1 MIDRP
6 GRGLLRRGAGGGGA
20 RGGAG
25 GGGRGG
31 GGGGSGGAWGGG
43 GGASDRPA
51 GGGAAGG
58 GAGGRAPGGGRGGGA
73 RGGAE
78 RVIGGFPSAGHGGQC
93 PRKGGAPEK
102 VDRTHTYMEG
112 GMGSCSFKRRL
123 FARTARRAAR
133 PPGASARSRAPR
145 SGVFSSSSWRLR
157 IECKSWQETAHPIRP
172 QSTARRSGGSGTLQ
186 PVAHAFPIGG
196 KGRGFDPDQWHA
208 CVVQAAQHGKQL
220 LRGGAGVI
228 GHAPQDGSGRGH
240 AQRRPGV
247 DGHRGG

>member
-6 GRGLLRRGAGGGGA
+6 GRGLLRRASGGA
-20 RGGAG
+20 RTGGGPG

-31 GGGGSGGAWGGG
+31 GGGGWEGGW
-43 GGASDRPA
+43 
-51 GGGAAGG
+51 
-58 GAGGRAPGGGRGGGA
+58 
-73 RGGAE
+73 AE

-112 GMGSCSFKRRL
+112 VMGSCSFKRRL
-123 FARTARRAAR
+123 FARAARRAAR

-172 QSTARRSGGSGTLQ
+172 
-186 PVAHAFPIGG
+186 
-196 KGRGFDPDQWHA
+196 
-208 CVVQAAQHGKQL
+208 
-220 LRGGAGVI
+220 
-228 GHAPQDGSGRGH
+228 
-240 AQRRPGV
+240 
-247 DGHRGG
+247 